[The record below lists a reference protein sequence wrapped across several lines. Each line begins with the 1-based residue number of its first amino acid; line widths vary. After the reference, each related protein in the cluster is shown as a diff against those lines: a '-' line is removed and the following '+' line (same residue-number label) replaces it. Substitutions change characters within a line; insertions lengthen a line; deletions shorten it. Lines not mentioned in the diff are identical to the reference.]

1 MYIYCTPFLDEMV
14 EGEDLRENLQL
25 PEEGFEP
32 REFSEGAD
40 REMMRFEMALL
51 IGGERTQEKLRET
64 EREFESADSLDLS
77 LSSLAA
83 ARATAGGPGAGG
95 PALSRVPTAS
105 SSASINSA
113 GSSASHG
120 TLTSRLRGRREASW
134 SSFYERFEE
143 DPEQLAR
150 LARIRQRTRDFVNG
164 RQRASEKQR
173 AAAAA
178 AATATAANSAAAAEA
193 PPPV

>member
-1 MYIYCTPFLDEMV
+1 MLMYIYCTPFLDEMV
-14 EGEDLRENLQL
+14 EGEDLQL

-83 ARATAGGPGAGG
+83 AARAAAGGPGASG

-113 GSSASHG
+113 GSSASRG

-134 SSFYERFEE
+134 SSFYERFDE

-173 AAAAA
+173 ATAAA